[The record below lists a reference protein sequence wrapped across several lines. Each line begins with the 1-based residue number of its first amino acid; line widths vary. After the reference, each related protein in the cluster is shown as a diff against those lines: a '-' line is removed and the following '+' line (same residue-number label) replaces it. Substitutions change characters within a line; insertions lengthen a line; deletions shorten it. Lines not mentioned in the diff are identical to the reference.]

1 MATTKRTVSGL
12 ASKLLGN
19 ARSRAK
25 RKGLEFTLTKDWVI
39 GKLNA
44 GICELSGLPL
54 EIAQA
59 GTANSPSLDRRDN
72 SKGYTPENTQM
83 ITVQAN
89 RAKGEWKSGDLLIFC
104 MSYIRLHA
112 GSIEAVARELTPYQK
127 HVTRAET

>member
-72 SKGYTPENTQM
+72 SKGYTPDNCQL

-89 RAKGEWKSGDLLIFC
+89 RAK
-104 MSYIRLHA
+104 
-112 GSIEAVARELTPYQK
+112 SIEMKVRFRPQADVRSITRISRRSMLVIARSSSF
-127 HVTRAET
+127 A